1 MVPENIIWAFY
12 SPSDYQ
18 KRHDISVENGWP
30 VPKDVYYKNVK
41 GEWVKT
47 TAVFSCIDNARKN
60 YRIADAKYLGPVFEN
75 TKSEV
80 NRGEV
85 WPAKTKEVVEE
96 ERKLAIKKR
105 LARVG
110 RVPGTTTVKTKLAFD
125 KYNSLIWT
133 KTPYWDDD
141 FSP

>member
-18 KRHDISVENGWP
+18 HLCDNAAVNGKP
-30 VPKDVYYKNVK
+30 VPKDTYYKNVK
-41 GEWVKT
+41 EEWVKT
-47 TAVFSCIDNARKN
+47 TAVFSCIDDARNN
-60 YRIADAKYLGPVFEN
+60 YRLADAKYLGPVFEN

-80 NRGEV
+80 NRGEA

-110 RVPGTTTVKTKLAFD
+110 RVPGTTTIKTKLAFD